1 MNSNF
6 KFSEFYKNKENSS
19 QISLKLPQ
27 LEIISLSK
35 KYSNAIVKL
44 YLLCVYLYFLIKKLK
59 VLKQIT
65 SIQNPYIKSLVQ
77 LQEKAKARKQ
87 SGTFLMEGKREISI
101 AIKGSYEMETILF
114 LPEICSETEA
124 RKLSKTAE
132 LIEINKEVYQK
143 LAYRDT
149 TEGILAVAKTKTLQ
163 LSDLKLSENPLILVA
178 EAPEKP
184 GNIGA
189 LLRTADAANLDAV
202 IIANPKSDLYNP
214 NIVRSSVGCLFTNQI
229 ATGTTSEIIAFL
241 KSRKINFY
249 CATLQ
254 NSTSYHTQDYTS
266 PTALVVGTEATGLTE
281 EWRKEATQNIII
293 PMQGEIDSMNVSVA
307 AAILIFEAKR
317 QRNFN

>member
-1 MNSNF
+1 M
-6 KFSEFYKNKENSS
+6 
-19 QISLKLPQ
+19 
-27 LEIISLSK
+27 
-35 KYSNAIVKL
+35 
-44 YLLCVYLYFLIKKLK
+44 
-59 VLKQIT
+59 KQIT

-77 LQEKAKARKQ
+77 LQEKSKARKQ

-101 AIKGSYEMETILF
+101 AVKGGYEMETLLF
-114 LPEICSETEA
+114 LPEICSETDAKE
-124 RKLSKTAE
+124 LSENAE

-149 TEGILAVAKTKTLQ
+149 TEGILAVAKTKSMQ
-163 LSDLKLSENPLILVA
+163 LSDLKLSENPLILIA

-202 IIANPKSDLYNP
+202 IIANLKSDLYNP

-241 KSRKINFY
+241 KERNINFY

-254 NSTSYHTQDYTS
+254 NSTSYHTLDYTT

-293 PMQGEIDSMNVSVA
+293 PMQGQIDSMNVSVA

-317 QRNFN
+317 QRGF